1 MAEFEEIATTLA
13 AERAAAPGW
22 RKFVYNNMWRRTFAG
37 FSVQAWQQLSGANV
51 MTYYIVY
58 VFGMA
63 GLTGNINL
71 ISSGV
76 QYALFIVFSTATFF
90 FVDKVGRRPL
100 LIFGAVGMA
109 ICHFVVGGT
118 LGSYS
123 VPAPEGV
130 DGNLNVIIRVSGKPS
145 HVVIAFSY
153 LLVIVY
159 ALTLAPIAWVYA
171 AEVWS
176 LETRASGMGIV
187 AFGNWLFNFALG
199 FFIPPGFRNITYN
212 MFIVFGALCLGA
224 AVQGVFLLTQKRK
237 FSKPCPLRA
246 THEEWTT
253 YWYTRLTQKSQRWQD
268 P

>member
-1 MAEFEEIATTLA
+1 
-13 AERAAAPGW
+13 
-22 RKFVYNNMWRRTFAG
+22 MWRRTFAG

-58 VFGMA
+58 VFAMA
-63 GLTGNINL
+63 GLEGNINL

-76 QYALFIVFSTATFF
+76 QYALFIIFSTATFF
-90 FVDKVGRRPL
+90 FVDKIGRRPL
-100 LIFGAVGMA
+100 LIFGALGMA

-123 VPAPEGV
+123 VPAPRGCRRQPQRHHQSV
-130 DGNLNVIIRVSGKPS
+130 RRKPS

-176 LETRASGMGIV
+176 LETRATGMGI
-187 AFGNWLFNFALG
+187 AAIGNWLFNFALG

-212 MFIVFGALCLGA
+212 MFIVFGASVYRSRGA
-224 AVQGVFLLTQKRK
+224 GIFHLPRNVSV
-237 FSKPCPLRA
+237 P
-246 THEEWTT
+246 
-253 YWYTRLTQKSQRWQD
+253 
-268 P
+268 